1 MRRATNSTPSGP
13 THRRLWRAMLATS
26 GAVALVLATAVT
38 ATAGTIG
45 SFTFTGQVAGKLTVP
60 QVGDVKKYGVEV
72 PFKGC
77 QVGQE
82 STSAL
87 INFFNVKLALN
98 GKSTAETAV
107 VANLQVSKTGVSE
120 SLVPNT
126 ADDNN
131 SFSFSVT
138 VGTKTYNWAAKS
150 GTLTT
155 KANDDGGSVNAELVP
170 AGNNHGQD
178 DPLESGAA
186 TKPVHVSG
194 SWSSCTPW
202 PKDA

>member
-1 MRRATNSTPSGP
+1 M
-13 THRRLWRAMLATS
+13 S
-26 GAVALVLATAVT
+26 GAAALALVTAAT

-45 SFTFTGQVAGKLTVP
+45 TFTFSGQVAGKLTVP
-60 QVGDVKKYGVEV
+60 QIGSIKKYGVAL
-72 PFKGC
+72 PYKGC

-98 GKSTAETAV
+98 GSKTAETAV
-107 VANLQVSKTGVSE
+107 VANLSVTKTGTTE
-120 SLVPNT
+120 SLVPNA
-126 ADDNN
+126 ADDDNA
-131 SFSFSVT
+131 FTFSVE
-138 VGTKTYNWAAKS
+138 VGSKTYNWSADS

-155 KANDDGGSVNAELVP
+155 KANNDGGSVNAELIP
-170 AGNNHGQD
+170 TGSNNNN
-178 DPLESGAA
+178 PLEAGAA

-202 PKDA
+202 PKNA